1 MGEKTLYVYL
11 FRLFPRGFLG
21 YFNTITFAFP
31 SLKTIFSLYIFI
43 VHIRTFYTCICY
55 SLSLSS
61 TALPPHFPLSSLS
74 TWCGVGRRKEPMTLT
89 VFFLTVH
96 THHVSGKYQKPHF
109 QNCISSLWL
118 LKKTS
123 VVPMWD
129 RKSGLHWHRPC
140 GCFGTGAHTP
150 VGYRC
155 LLFTINVASMWNHG
169 TAILHR
175 GPRLW

>member
-74 TWCGVGRRKEPMTLT
+74 TWCGVGRRKRANDPDSILLDSPYPSREWKVPKTPFSELYLESLAPEENQCGSDVGQEEWFALAPALRVLWDWST
-89 VFFLTVH
+89 H
-96 THHVSGKYQKPHF
+96 T
-109 QNCISSLWL
+109 C
-118 LKKTS
+118 
-123 VVPMWD
+123 
-129 RKSGLHWHRPC
+129 GLQML
-140 GCFGTGAHTP
+140 A
-150 VGYRC
+150 
-155 LLFTINVASMWNHG
+155 
-169 TAILHR
+169 LHY
-175 GPRLW
+175 